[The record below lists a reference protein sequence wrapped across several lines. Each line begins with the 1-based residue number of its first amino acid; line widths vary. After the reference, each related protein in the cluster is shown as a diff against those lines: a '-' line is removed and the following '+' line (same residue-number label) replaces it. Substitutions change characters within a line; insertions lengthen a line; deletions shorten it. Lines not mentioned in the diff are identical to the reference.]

1 MSNLC
6 NCSDSVLLFI
16 AGERMEHLLKDIGKG
31 HGATSGFFGNT
42 KASILIL
49 LG

>member
-31 HGATSGFFGNT
+31 HGATSGFFG
-42 KASILIL
+42 KIRASMRPL